1 MRARRQRATK
11 ALTDA
16 GDIADPTEF
25 VARKLA
31 GTIDFAFS
39 LALPVVYAVLILVIL
54 RPFDK
59 NQGVFQEDHKC
70 TSVSHVHDGV
80 RTWSQRC

>member
-1 MRARRQRATK
+1 MLGILGTKKPTGGCGPAVAT
-11 ALTDA
+11 LSFGSTF
-16 GDIADPTEF
+16 GFIST
-25 VARKLA
+25 
-31 GTIDFAFS
+31 
-39 LALPVVYAVLILVIL
+39 VVYAVLILVIL